1 MQGETLESEMD
12 KTHGVASEKAVVGE
26 GGHSRNQ
33 GMRDMLMEDHGEF
46 FASSRLSKHGD
57 RR

>member
-1 MQGETLESEMD
+1 MD
-12 KTHGVASEKAVVGE
+12 KTYGVASEKAVVGE
-26 GGHSRNQ
+26 GERSRVQ

-46 FASSRLSKHGD
+46 IASGRLSKHGD

>member
-1 MQGETLESEMD
+1 MD

-26 GGHSRNQ
+26 GGHSRDQ